1 MSGKKK
7 FCLMEGT
14 NDREII
20 ERIRNGD
27 ESAFEEIYERL
38 KLPLYKFCLRMI
50 SDEETAFDIV
60 HDVFLK
66 FYERLNTIDQI
77 SSVSSLLFKIARN
90 KCLNYLRDKKEKV
103 KIEETEIISED
114 NLERKID
121 LNENTKRLQRILN
134 LLDEDY
140 REILILREWN
150 NLSYNEIAEI
160 TGLTVPAVKS
170 KLFKA
175 RKKLVEI
182 FKKYYGDDIK

>member
-1 MSGKKK
+1 
-7 FCLMEGT
+7 MEGT

-27 ESAFEEIYERL
+27 ESAFEEIYEQL

-77 SSVSSLLFKIARN
+77 SSLSSLLFKIARN

-114 NLERKID
+114 NLEQKID

-150 NLSYNEIAEI
+150 DLSYNEIAEI

-182 FKKYYGDDIK
+182 FKKYYGDEIK

>member
-1 MSGKKK
+1 
-7 FCLMEGT
+7 MEGT

>member
-1 MSGKKK
+1 
-7 FCLMEGT
+7 MEGT
-14 NDREII
+14 NDKEII

-27 ESAFEEIYERL
+27 ESAFEEIYEQL

-50 SDEETAFDIV
+50 SDEETALDIV

-77 SSVSSLLFKIARN
+77 SSLSSLLFKIARN

-150 NLSYNEIAEI
+150 DLSYNEIAEI

-182 FKKYYGDDIK
+182 FKKYYGDEIK

>member
-1 MSGKKK
+1 
-7 FCLMEGT
+7 
-14 NDREII
+14 
-20 ERIRNGD
+20 
-27 ESAFEEIYERL
+27 
-38 KLPLYKFCLRMI
+38 
-50 SDEETAFDIV
+50 V

-77 SSVSSLLFKIARN
+77 SSLSSLLFKIARN

-114 NLERKID
+114 NLEQKID

-150 NLSYNEIAEI
+150 DLSYNEIAEI

-182 FKKYYGDDIK
+182 FKKYYGDEIK